1 MTDEV
6 KNVSEVELPEPTTGV
21 ETDNVATAEVE
32 TVGVDAP
39 EVEYEERKPR
49 FSEMSKSE
57 LLEALRTIVEES
69 RATEHHEAQAI
80 KGAYFAIRN
89 KETLV
94 ELEKHIADGGNPE
107 EFVSTPDEGEA
118 EVRDLFAR
126 FRDIRAAWLEEDQK
140 NRQANLD
147 AKQAILNQIKEI
159 AADIDNVNVN
169 FQKFQDLQKQF
180 KEKADLPETAVTAL
194 WKEFQT
200 SVELFYD
207 QLKMNKELRDLDFK
221 KNLEAKRQLVEQAKE
236 LADCADV
243 VDAINKLMILH
254 NEWRETGPVAKEFR
268 EPLWEEFREAS
279 SVVRKRHQ
287 EYFEGRKASE
297 MANEEAKT
305 KLCEDV
311 EAIVAVLPDTFN
323 AWDEATKK
331 VIDIQTQWKQIG
343 FASRKNNAT
352 LYTRFRNLCDDFF
365 KAKADYFHRV
375 KDEYAD
381 NLKKKIE
388 LCEKAEAL
396 AAEERINVAV
406 EAVQKMREEWKQI
419 GSAGRRHS
427 DEVWNRFTAACNAV
441 FERRKTENGERRK
454 EENANLEAK
463 REVLEGLKA
472 LDLEL
477 DRKELLPLVRQLQD
491 KWNGIGHVPFKLK
504 DQLRA
509 EYREICDK
517 IYNSFGAKENRN
529 NMRRFEQKMEDIK
542 DDSSKV
548 KREKD
553 ILLRQLEAKKNDL
566 KTYHNNMGFFNV
578 KSSAGNS
585 MLKDLER
592 KIKLI
597 EQDIEQIQQ
606 KLNMLG

>member
-6 KNVSEVELPEPTTGV
+6 KNVSEVELPEPTG
-21 ETDNVATAEVE
+21 AASLEVE
-32 TVGVDAP
+32 TP
-39 EVEYEERKPR
+39 EVEAEERRPR
-49 FSEMSKSE
+49 FSEMTKSE
-57 LLEALRTIVEES
+57 LLDALRTIVEQS

-80 KGAYFAIRN
+80 KGAYFALRN
-89 KETLV
+89 KETLA
-94 ELEKHIADGGNPE
+94 ELEKHIAEGGNPE
-107 EFVSTPDEGEA
+107 EFVSAPDEGET
-118 EVRDLFAR
+118 EIRDLFAR
-126 FRDIRAAWLEEDQK
+126 FRDIRAAWLEADQK
-140 NRQANLD
+140 IRQANLEE
-147 AKQAILNQIKEI
+147 KQALLAQIKEI
-159 AADIDNVNVN
+159 AGDIDNVNVN

-180 KEKADLPETAVTAL
+180 KEKADLPETAVTGL

-221 KNLEAKRQLVEQAKE
+221 KNLETKRQLVEQAKT
-236 LADCADV
+236 LADNPDV

-279 SVVRKRHQ
+279 SVIRKRHQ
-287 EYFEGRKASE
+287 EFFEGRKAAE
-297 MANEEAKT
+297 AANEEAKL
-305 KLCEDV
+305 KLCA
-311 EAIVAVLPDTFN
+311 EAEAVVAALPESFN
-323 AWDEATKK
+323 GWDEATKK
-331 VIDIQTQWKQIG
+331 VIDLQAQWKETG
-343 FASRKNNAT
+343 FASRKNNSA
-352 LYTRFRNLCDDFF
+352 LYARFRNVCDEFF

-375 KDEYAD
+375 KDEYSE
-381 NLKKKIE
+381 NLKKKLE

-396 AAEERINVAV
+396 ATEEKINVAV
-406 EAVQKMREEWKQI
+406 DAVQKLRDEWKKI

-441 FERRKTENGERRK
+441 FDRRKAETVDRRK

-463 REVLEGLKA
+463 RNVIEQLKA
-472 LDLEL
+472 LDLETE
-477 DRKELLPLVRQLQD
+477 RRQLLPLVRELQE
-491 KWNGIGHVPFKLK
+491 KWNAIGHVPFKIK

-517 IYNSFGAKENRN
+517 IYNSFDARESRN

-542 DDSSKV
+542 DDSNKV

-553 ILLRQLEAKKNDL
+553 YLLRQLEAKKNDL

-606 KLNMLG
+606 KIDMLS

>member
-6 KNVSEVELPEPTTGV
+6 KNVSEVEILEPTTEVTSADV
-21 ETDNVATAEVE
+21 ET
-32 TVGVDAP
+32 P
-39 EVEYEERKPR
+39 EMESEERKQR

-57 LLEALRTIVEES
+57 LIEALRAIVEEE

-80 KGAYFAIRN
+80 KGAYFALRN
-89 KETLV
+89 KETLA
-94 ELEKHIADGGNPE
+94 ELEKHIADGGKPE
-107 EFVSTPDEGEA
+107 EFVSAPDEGEA
-118 EVRDLFAR
+118 EMRDLFAR
-126 FRDIRAAWLEEDQK
+126 FRDIRQAWLEADQK
-140 NRQANLD
+140 ARQENLE
-147 AKQAILNQIKEI
+147 AKQAILENIKEI

-180 KEKADLPETAVTAL
+180 KEKADLPETAVTGL

-200 SVELFYD
+200 AVELFYD

-221 KNLEAKRQLVEQAKE
+221 KNLEAKRQLVEQAKALSE
-236 LADCADV
+236 NPDV

-254 NEWRETGPVAKEFR
+254 NEWRETGPVAKEYR

-287 EYFEGRKASE
+287 EYFEGRKANE
-297 MANEEAKT
+297 AANEEAKL
-305 KLCEDV
+305 KLCE
-311 EAIVAVLPDTFN
+311 EAEDIVAALPESFN

-331 VIDIQTQWKQIG
+331 VIDLQARWKETG
-343 FASRKNNAT
+343 FASRKNNAA
-352 LYTRFRNLCDDFF
+352 LYNRFRNVCDIFF

-375 KDEYAD
+375 KDEYND
-381 NLKKKIE
+381 NLKKKTE

-396 AAEERINVAV
+396 ASEEKISVAV
-406 EAVQKMREEWKQI
+406 AEVQKLREEWKKI

-427 DEVWNRFTAACNAV
+427 DEIWNRFTAACNAV
-441 FERRKTENGERRK
+441 FDRRKAENGDRRK

-463 REVLEGLKA
+463 RAVIAQLKD
-472 LDLEL
+472 LDLEME
-477 DRKELLPLVRQLQD
+477 RRQLLPLVRELQD
-491 KWNGIGHVPFKLK
+491 KWNAIGHVPFKVK
-504 DQLRA
+504 DQLRT

-517 IYNSFGAKENRN
+517 IYNSLDARESRN

-542 DDSSKV
+542 DDSTKV

-553 ILLRQLEAKKNDL
+553 FLMRQLEAKRNDL
-566 KTYHNNMGFFNV
+566 KTYQNNMGFFNI

-585 MLKDLER
+585 MLKDLEK

-606 KLNMLG
+606 KISMLG

>member
-6 KNVSEVELPEPTTGV
+6 KNVSEVELPEPTAGV
-21 ETDNVATAEVE
+21 T
-32 TVGVDAP
+32 P
-39 EVEYEERKPR
+39 EDVKTPELEEEERAPR
-49 FSEMSKSE
+49 FSEMSKTE
-57 LLEALRTIVEES
+57 LIEALRSIVEEE

-80 KGAYFAIRN
+80 KGAYFALRN
-89 KETLV
+89 KETLA
-94 ELEKHIADGGNPE
+94 ELEKHIAEGGKPE
-107 EFVSTPDEGEA
+107 EFVSVPDEGEA

-126 FRDIRAAWLEEDQK
+126 FRDIRAAWLEADQK
-140 NRQANLD
+140 AREANLVE
-147 AKQAILNQIKEI
+147 KQAILNSIKEI
-159 AADIDNVNVN
+159 ASDIDNVNVN

-180 KEKADLPETAVTAL
+180 KEKADLPDTAVTAL

-221 KNLEAKRQLVEQAKE
+221 KNLEAKRQLVDQAKA
-236 LADCADV
+236 LADNPDV

-254 NEWRETGPVAKEFR
+254 NEWRETGPVAKEYR
-268 EPLWEEFREAS
+268 EPLWEEFRDAS

-287 EYFEGRKASE
+287 EYFEGRKANE
-297 MANEEAKT
+297 AANEEAKL
-305 KLCEDV
+305 KLCEEV
-311 EAIVAVLPDTFN
+311 ETIMVTLPESFN

-331 VIDIQTQWKQIG
+331 VIDLQARWKETG
-343 FASRKNNAT
+343 FASRKNNAA
-352 LYTRFRNLCDDFF
+352 LYNRFRNACDIFF
-365 KAKADYFHRV
+365 KAKADFFHKI
-375 KDEYAD
+375 KDEYNE
-381 NLKKKIE
+381 NLKKKTE

-396 AAEERINVAV
+396 ASQEKISAAVAE
-406 EAVQKMREEWKQI
+406 VQKLRDEWKTI

-427 DEVWNRFTAACNAV
+427 DEIWNRFTAACNAV
-441 FERRKTENGERRK
+441 FDRRKAETGDRRK
-454 EENANLEAK
+454 EENVNLEAK
-463 REVLEGLKA
+463 RNVIAQLK
-472 LDLEL
+472 EL
-477 DRKELLPLVRQLQD
+477 DIEMDRKQLLPLVRELQE
-491 KWNGIGHVPFKLK
+491 KWNAIGHVPFKLK
-504 DQLRA
+504 DQLRT

-517 IYNSFGAKENRN
+517 IYNSLDSRESRN

-542 DDSSKV
+542 DDSTKV

-553 ILLRQLEAKKNDL
+553 YLLRQLEAKRNDL
-566 KTYHNNMGFFNV
+566 KTYQNNMGFFNI

-606 KLNMLG
+606 KINMLG